1 MDSILVCM
9 CVSRTPCGRWGLL
22 WQTDPE
28 QRRPIVTDVGLNPDG
43 SLKVIP
49 LLYPTYDEARNAFDA
64 VAHMIDQGFMLP
76 SVIREGV
83 LVELH
88 NRYDGRPLC

>member
-22 WQTDPE
+22 WQVDHET
-28 QRRPIVTDVGLNPDG
+28 RRPIVTDSTNPDG
-43 SLKVIP
+43 SVKFIP
-49 LLYPTYDEARNAFDA
+49 LLYPTYDEARKAFDA